1 MQTRLSCKNM
11 FFSTRLPN
19 IFRILLSA
27 LLLAV
32 FIFICMNFNA
42 LIRLSTYNSGS
53 LNTNDATL
61 FFAEFGWNE
70 DLIYEV
76 SSLEPN
82 NKKVIHTVE
91 HSPGFGLNPA
101 INTHKGKIAYVVLS
115 KDTIPSRQ
123 SSAELWIFNTH
134 TQKAIRL
141 ARDAD
146 VSARPVLRND
156 GHSIIYRSSK
166 NIDGSSIVEV
176 NLDTRARKIIHT
188 DNDSF
193 GIIPVGFNQHNEI
206 LFARFDYK
214 GTDLIK
220 INHQQELSILFHA
233 SDEIARDWRID
244 PSGKNIAFLAPEFL
258 GEKIVHR
265 AQLMSLDGNKMNNKI
280 MDGVSEQYAPAWRQ
294 DGALAVGTS
303 MAPLVIDNRN
313 SLILMPPEEGFDVP
327 LGWSA
332 DGNYLAVRHFDGI
345 DSYTPGSDSLVL
357 IKQNKRMTIHNHG
370 ELIFLGWNSV

>member
-1 MQTRLSCKNM
+1 M

-19 IFRILLSA
+19 VFRILLSA

-32 FIFICMNFNA
+32 FIFVCMNFNA
-42 LIRLSTYNSGS
+42 LIRLSTYNAGS
-53 LNTNDATL
+53 PSTDNSTL

-82 NKKVIHTVE
+82 NKKIIHTVE

-101 INTHKGKIAYVVLS
+101 INTHKGKIAYVVLP

-134 TQKAIRL
+134 TQESVRL

-146 VSARPVLRND
+146 ISARPVLRND
-156 GHSIIYRSSK
+156 GHSIIYRSSE

-176 NLDTRARKIIHT
+176 NLDTRVRKIIHT
-188 DNDSF
+188 DSDSF
-193 GIIPVGFNQHNEI
+193 GIIPVGFNQNNEI

-244 PSGKNIAFLAPEFL
+244 PSGQNIAFLAPEFL

-265 AQLMSLDGNKMNNKI
+265 AQLMSLDGNKVNNKI
-280 MDGVSEQYAPAWRQ
+280 MEGVSEQYAPAWRQ

-303 MAPLVIDNRN
+303 MAPIVIDNHN

-345 DSYTPGSDSLVL
+345 DSYAPGSDSLVL

>member
-1 MQTRLSCKNM
+1 M
-11 FFSTRLPN
+11 FFTTHLSN
-19 IFRILLSA
+19 IFRLILSA
-27 LLLAV
+27 SLLTLLV
-32 FIFICMNFNA
+32 LVCMNFNS
-42 LIRLSTYNSGS
+42 LIQLATSNPNSPDTH
-53 LNTNDATL
+53 NTTL

-76 SSLEPN
+76 SSSDPN
-82 NKKVIHTVE
+82 KKKVIHTVE

-101 INTHKGKIAYVVLS
+101 INTHKGNIAYVVLS
-115 KDTIPSRQ
+115 KDAVPSRQ

-134 TQKAIRL
+134 TQEATRL

-146 VSARPVLRND
+146 ISARPVLRKD

-176 NLDTRARKIIHT
+176 NLKTRIRKEIHT
-188 DNDSF
+188 DSDSF
-193 GIIPVGFNQHNEI
+193 GIMPVGFNQNNEI
-206 LFARFDYK
+206 LFAKFDHN
-214 GTDLIK
+214 GTDLIQV
-220 INHQQELSILFHA
+220 NHQRELSILFHA

-265 AQLMSLDGNKMNNKI
+265 AQLRSLDGEKVNNKI
-280 MDGVSEQYAPAWRQ
+280 TDGVSEQYAPAWRK

-303 MAPLVIDNRN
+303 MAALVVDNHN
-313 SLILMPPEEGFDVP
+313 FIIAMPPDQGFDVP

-345 DSYTPGSDSLVL
+345 DSYTPGNDSLVV
-357 IKQNKRMTIHNHG
+357 IKQNQRMTIQNHG